1 MSYIDM
7 RPDTT
12 DRQLL
17 ELLDKYLKGD
27 CTEQERQLL
36 ESWYE
41 AYESRLADEGPAGV
55 PALYDGMVAQLQA
68 EKAWA
73 APVKKIRR
81 WWKAAAAVLVLIAG
95 ATLIWLLR
103 PSRMQEIRTLAGHHR
118 QVTLPDGTQVWLNVS
133 SSLKYST
140 GMKNGERNVYLEGE
154 GYFDVARND
163 LHPFIIHTKDITVK
177 VLGTRFNLK
186 AYNGESLETALLQ
199 GKVAVSL
206 NSQPQKS
213 LQLAPQQKL
222 TLIRKED
229 GEQASGE
236 DWGEFIAEVQPIQRQ
251 GETETLWQKD
261 KLEFHNK
268 SFSELARIMERWYGK
283 TILIKDTSLNSNR
296 FNGTFRREDVTRA
309 LKAVQLTADF
319 NYKIKGDTV
328 IIYK

>member
-1 MSYIDM
+1 MQ
-7 RPDTT
+7 PDTT

-41 AYESRLADEGPAGV
+41 AYESRLAGDGPAEV

-68 EKAWA
+68 EKTWV
-73 APVKKIRR
+73 APVKKMRT

-95 ATLIWLLR
+95 ATLAWVIW
-103 PSRMQEIRTLAGHHR
+103 PSGMQEVRTLAGHHR
-118 QVTLPDGTQVWLNVS
+118 QVTLPDGTKVWLNVS
-133 SSLKYST
+133 SSLKYSN
-140 GMKNGERNVYLEGE
+140 GMKNGQRDVYLEGE
-154 GYFDVARND
+154 GYFDVATND

-206 NSQPQKS
+206 NSLPEKS

-222 TLIRKED
+222 TLTRKAD
-229 GEQASGE
+229 AEQASGE
-236 DWGEFIAEVQPIQRQ
+236 DWGEFIAEVQPIRRE
-251 GETETLWQKD
+251 GETETGWQKD

-283 TILIKDTSLNSNR
+283 TILIKNASLNSNR

-309 LKAVQLTADF
+309 LKALQLTADF

>member
-1 MSYIDM
+1 MQ
-7 RPDTT
+7 PDTT

-41 AYESRLADEGPAGV
+41 AYESRLADDGPAEV

-68 EKAWA
+68 EKEWV
-73 APVKKIRR
+73 APVKKMRS

-95 ATLIWLLR
+95 ATLAWVIW
-103 PSRMQEIRTLAGHHR
+103 PSGMQEVRTLAGHHR
-118 QVTLPDGTQVWLNVS
+118 QVTLPDGTKVWLNVS

-140 GMKNGERNVYLEGE
+140 GIKNGQRDVYLEGE
-154 GYFDVARND
+154 GYFDVATND

-206 NSQPQKS
+206 NSLPEKS

-222 TLIRKED
+222 TLTRKTD
-229 GEQASGE
+229 AEQASGE

-251 GETETLWQKD
+251 GETETGWQKD

-283 TILIKDTSLNSNR
+283 TILIKDASLNSNR

-309 LKAVQLTADF
+309 LKALQLTADF